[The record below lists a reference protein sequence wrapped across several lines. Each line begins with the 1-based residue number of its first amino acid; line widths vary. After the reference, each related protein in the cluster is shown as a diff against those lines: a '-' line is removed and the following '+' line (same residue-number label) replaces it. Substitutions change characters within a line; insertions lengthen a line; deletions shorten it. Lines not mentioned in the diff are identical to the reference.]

1 LDVCTTCGFLFL
13 RNTAGIDFS
22 SLYGEDYF
30 SGEEYPDYLGQERA
44 LRRSMRRHLDQM
56 AKFSPH
62 GGDLFEVGAAYGF
75 FLDEAKALYDST
87 KGIEISE
94 AAADRARQAYGANV
108 DVGDFTAIDAT
119 RQKVDVVCMWDTIEH
134 VPGADLFVG
143 KAHELL
149 SDGGWLFLTTGD
161 LGSLNAR
168 VRGSRWRQIHPPSHV
183 NYFSRATIRRLL
195 TRLGFRVAGIETAAY
210 YHTLYDVLATIE
222 LRGGPAGRVA
232 RTVLRVAPRGLADRL
247 GFWIN
252 LGDTMFV
259 AAQRV

>member
-1 LDVCTTCGFLFL
+1 
-13 RNTAGIDFS
+13 
-22 SLYGEDYF
+22 
-30 SGEEYPDYLGQERA
+30 
-44 LRRSMRRHLDQM
+44 MRRHLDQM
-56 AKFSPH
+56 AKYRPH
-62 GGDLFEVGAAYGF
+62 GGNLFEVGAAYGF
-75 FLDEAKALYDST
+75 FLDEANALYGST
-87 KGIEISE
+87 RGIEISQ

-108 DVGDFTAIDAT
+108 AVGDFTALDAT
-119 RQKVDVVCMWDTIEH
+119 REKVDVVCLWDTIEH
-134 VPGADLFVG
+134 VPGPDHFVG

-149 SDGGWLFLTTGD
+149 SGGGWLFLTTGD
-161 LGSLNAR
+161 LSSLNAR

-222 LRGGPAGRVA
+222 LRGGLAGRVA
-232 RTVLRVAPRGLADRL
+232 RGILRVVPRRLTDRL

-259 AAQRV
+259 AAERV

>member
-1 LDVCTTCGFLFL
+1 MNCGFLFL
-13 RNTAGIDFS
+13 RNTAGIDFA

-30 SGEEYPDYLGQERA
+30 AGEEYPDYVGQERA
-44 LRRSMRRHLDQM
+44 LRRSMRRHLEQM
-56 AKFSPH
+56 ATYRPH
-62 GGDLFEVGAAYGF
+62 GGALFEVGAAYGF
-75 FLDEAKALYDST
+75 FLDEAKALYERT
-87 KGIEISE
+87 EGIEIS
-94 AAADRARQAYGANV
+94 AAAAEHARRAYGANV
-108 DVGDFTAIDAT
+108 AVGDFTALDAT
-119 RQKVDVVCMWDTIEH
+119 REKVDVVCMWDTIEH

-183 NYFSRATIRRLL
+183 NYFSRQTIRRLL
-195 TRLGFRVAGIETAAY
+195 ERLGFRVAGIETAAY

-222 LRGGPAGRVA
+222 LRGGPAGRAA
-232 RTVLRVAPRGLADRL
+232 RGILRFVPRRLADRL
-247 GFWIN
+247 GFWVN

-259 AAQRV
+259 AAQRI

>member
-1 LDVCTTCGFLFL
+1 MEVCNACGFLFL

-30 SGEEYPDYLGQERA
+30 TGEEYPDYLGQERA
-44 LRRSMRRHLDQM
+44 LRSSMRRHLDQI
-56 AKFSPH
+56 AKFRPH
-62 GGDLFEVGAAYGF
+62 GGALFEVGAAYGF

-87 KGIEISE
+87 RGVEISE
-94 AAADRARQAYGANV
+94 GAAEHARRAFGANV
-108 DVGDFTAIDAT
+108 VVDDFTALDAT
-119 RQKVDVVCMWDTIEH
+119 RETVDVVCMWDTIEH
-134 VPGADLFVG
+134 VPGPDLFVG

-183 NYFSRATIRRLL
+183 NYFSRETISRLL
-195 TRLGFRVAGIETAAY
+195 TRVGFRVAGIETASY

-222 LRGGPAGRVA
+222 LRGGPAGGVA
-232 RTVLRVAPRGLADRL
+232 RTVLRAVPRGLADRL

-259 AAQRV
+259 AAQRL

>member
-1 LDVCTTCGFLFL
+1 L
-13 RNTAGIDFS
+13 RNTAGIDFA
-22 SLYGEDYF
+22 SLYGEEYF

-56 AKFSPH
+56 ARYRAH
-62 GGDLFEVGAAYGF
+62 GGALFEVGAAYGF
-75 FLDEAKALYDST
+75 FLDEAQALYAST
-87 KGIEISE
+87 RGIEISE
-94 AAADRARQAYGANV
+94 PAADRARRAYGADV
-108 DVGDFTAIDAT
+108 LVGDFNAIDAT
-119 RQKVDVVCMWDTIEH
+119 RRKVDVVCMWDTIEH
-134 VPGADLFVG
+134 VPGPDLFVG

-149 SDGGWLFLTTGD
+149 AERGWLFLTTGD

-183 NYFSRATIRRLL
+183 NYFSRDTIRRLL

-222 LRGGPAGRVA
+222 LRGGPAGRAA
-232 RTVLRVAPRGLADRL
+232 RAVVRVVPRGLTDRL

-252 LGDTMFV
+252 LRDTMFV
-259 AAQRV
+259 AAQRI